1 MIRQTQ
7 SLQTLIEEKMS
18 SGESQISCDHSTLF
32 YVCGQESNIC
42 RCNTVYQCIIPAYV
56 CVCVCVCTC
65 VRVGRYV
72 ACMEQCERN
81 WVFFAMYEQECD
93 CTIQNYNYGLP
104 TANRYHI
111 CSTRDIFWVS
121 FGFASVY
128 FLLFPKAIV

>member
-1 MIRQTQ
+1 MIRQ

-42 RCNTVYQCIIPAYV
+42 RCNTVNYCVIPAY
-56 CVCVCVCTC
+56 VCVCVCTC

-81 WVFFAMYEQECD
+81 WFFFLQCLNRNA
-93 CTIQNYNYGLP
+93 IVPFKYNYGLS